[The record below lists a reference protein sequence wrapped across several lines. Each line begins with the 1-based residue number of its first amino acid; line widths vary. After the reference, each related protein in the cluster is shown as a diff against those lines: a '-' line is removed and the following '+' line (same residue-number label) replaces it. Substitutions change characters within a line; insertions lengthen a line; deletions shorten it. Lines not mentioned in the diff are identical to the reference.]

1 MLGTTKFVPGSST
14 DRPRE
19 ACHAFDELWL
29 LVPLVLRLV
38 TGRVRGFAGDGHPLL
53 IAIRH
58 RPCAALLRALARRLS
73 PRRAAQDGAYTLARA
88 RVSKRVRR
96 ALVRHGG
103 GQVAI
108 WPRGHLLPRLALA
121 GHGAAVN
128 THWLCPVFLG
138 DPAARGRVAARLH

>member
-19 ACHAFDELWL
+19 ECHAFDELWL

-73 PRRAAQDGAYTLARA
+73 PPLQPLAVSGGYTPMFDLDGEPY
-88 RVSKRVRR
+88 VDDGQP
-96 ALVRHGG
+96 VRHPPWNSRCTKILHGCGG
-103 GQVAI
+103 A
-108 WPRGHLLPRLALA
+108 P
-121 GHGAAVN
+121 
-128 THWLCPVFLG
+128 
-138 DPAARGRVAARLH
+138 